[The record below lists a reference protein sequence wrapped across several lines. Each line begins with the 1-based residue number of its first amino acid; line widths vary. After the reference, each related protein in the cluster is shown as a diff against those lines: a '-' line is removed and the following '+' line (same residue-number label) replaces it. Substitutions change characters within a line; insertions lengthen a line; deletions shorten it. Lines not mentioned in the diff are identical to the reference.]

1 MKNILLAF
9 VVSSVLLFLI
19 GCEDSSMNNPV
30 SAESLNKKVELPGV
44 CILRESI
51 ILEHKLIDPVKV
63 NNYYLLSGK
72 INYSQELILNN
83 LPIITPGYEI
93 NLDISVDAS
102 LKDMLSSL
110 EPNSWRIKSE
120 SVDRF
125 FLNKDGSYTLIKT
138 YPIDGMLDRI
148 ELNCIFTVNSQGLK
162 LVSVDLRSLV
172 V

>member
-30 SAESLNKKVELPGV
+30 SAESLNKKVEPPGV
-44 CILRESI
+44 SILHESI

-72 INYSQELILNN
+72 INYSQELILKN
-83 LPIITPGYEI
+83 LPSIAPGYEI

-125 FLNKDGSYTLIKT
+125 FLSKDGSYTLIKT
-138 YPIDGMLDRI
+138 YPIDGLLDRI

-162 LVSVDLRSLV
+162 LVSVDLRSPV